1 MGHSNLDNNRKAKQ
15 YKLFP
20 HKYLPQ
26 YEYSF
31 WIDGTFQIK
40 GSIREYI
47 YKYLKNPILNVLHDE
62 RICIYDEAIVSAGI
76 RRYPAKIL
84 ENQMEYYKEMGF
96 PPNYGVASLGAIFR
110 QQNNPKVIKI
120 MEDWWEEINKFTNQD
135 QVSYSY
141 VCWKNDFHPSVSDVY
156 YWKNEYWTKRE
167 TYQHNIV
174 YNNSLTST
182 NLIKNIENEKA
193 IISNLHPNETY

>member
-1 MGHSNLDNNRKAKQ
+1 MCFTDNPNVKSNIWKIIPMEHSTLDNNRKAKQ

-20 HKYLPQ
+20 HKYLSQ

-84 ENQMEYYKEMGF
+84 ENQMKIIKKWDFLPIMG
-96 PPNYGVASLGAIFR
+96 L
-110 QQNNPKVIKI
+110 
-120 MEDWWEEINKFTNQD
+120 
-135 QVSYSY
+135 
-141 VCWKNDFHPSVSDVY
+141 
-156 YWKNEYWTKRE
+156 
-167 TYQHNIV
+167 
-174 YNNSLTST
+174 
-182 NLIKNIENEKA
+182 
-193 IISNLHPNETY
+193 LH

>member
-1 MGHSNLDNNRKAKQ
+1 
-15 YKLFP
+15 
-20 HKYLPQ
+20 
-26 YEYSF
+26 
-31 WIDGTFQIK
+31 
-40 GSIREYI
+40 
-47 YKYLKNPILNVLHDE
+47 
-62 RICIYDEAIVSAGI
+62 
-76 RRYPAKIL
+76 
-84 ENQMEYYKEMGF
+84 MGF

-110 QQNNPKVIKI
+110 QHNNPKVIKI

-193 IISNLHPNETY
+193 IISNLDSNETYLLFNDLTNLIHKIENPVDYLHSRLFVYQNNERHIIIKGCKREDENTIIFDLIQ